1 MSADR
6 LDPHVL
12 LFGHPILLSDDPA
25 AIIAHADVAR
35 GTGRVASYGL
45 VCLAASLQEGAD
57 SEECRPDYRQMWM
70 FWHMGIH
77 MKWVADSTGTAQP
90 SES

>member
-1 MSADR
+1 MMTR
-6 LDPHVL
+6 
-12 LFGHPILLSDDPA
+12 
-25 AIIAHADVAR
+25 
-35 GTGRVASYGL
+35 
-45 VCLAASLQEGAD
+45 
-57 SEECRPDYRQMWM
+57 EESRPDYRQMWM